1 MMFILVISLI
11 LLIILTLYSQWIL
24 KGRDVI
30 QELDHPQKVTYYLL
44 LIGSIFLGFI
54 VIISFILLF
63 NLTLHTIINDPE
75 AVGYIIIFY
84 SVPFLLISTISAS
97 IVHVLLLTLRP
108 ASYMNKQ
115 KNNSVMYIIVG
126 CISIFAIS
134 LYSYFINIGV
144 EMTLV
149 NSSISME
156 SISRLESS
164 IFHPRKVIYAIFFT
178 GSLLL
183 LIGGILNF
191 FENRKQQPTID
202 DEGTT

>member
-1 MMFILVISLI
+1 MVNNLK
-11 LLIILTLYSQWIL
+11 LLIILTLYSQLLL
-24 KGRDVI
+24 KARDVI
-30 QELDHPQKVTYYLL
+30 LQLEHSQTVTYYLL
-44 LIGSIFLGFI
+44 LLGSIFLGFI

-63 NLTLHTIINDPE
+63 NLTIHTIINDPE

-84 SVPFLLISTISAS
+84 SVPFVLISTTSAS

-108 ASYMNKQ
+108 SSYINKQ

-126 CISIFAIS
+126 FISIFAIY

-149 NSSISME
+149 NSSISVE

-164 IFHPRKVIYAIFFT
+164 IFHPRKVIYAVFFT

-202 DEGTT
+202 DDGTT